1 MKALQV
7 ACIMGAIALTGIYL
21 AAGNR
26 PASTVPDPMPK
37 AAVNAVAQQG
47 MVSNPGGFRPM
58 WGHSDTADAFA
69 PDQIR
74 LGVALR

>member
-26 PASTVPDPMPK
+26 PASTVPDPMPE
-37 AAVNAVAQQG
+37 AAVNAVAPSVAMPEEASAG
-47 MVSNPGGFRPM
+47 AE
-58 WGHSDTADAFA
+58 TA
-69 PDQIR
+69 
-74 LGVALR
+74 VAESGW